1 MTLYQIYKRF
11 LKDNDLYG
19 YVFCSREDES
29 HWLNRSRI
37 ISKDKKKF
45 MSHTYNLLY
54 LFYDLFSYDRIFTG
68 MSFSEKRKHFYSL
81 SRKWRYLMKH
91 KVVLQTNLS
100 PGDIVTIKKSSETR
114 KVREVKATNSCYFV
128 SFESGYGTNIF
139 SIESIKDKELFINL
153 YIKDGKK
160 ICYGKVEGC
169 YNEIQL
175 Q

>member
-1 MTLYQIYKRF
+1 
-11 LKDNDLYG
+11 
-19 YVFCSREDES
+19 
-29 HWLNRSRI
+29 
-37 ISKDKKKF
+37 

-68 MSFSEKRKHFYSL
+68 MSFSEKRKRFYSL

-128 SFESGYGTNIF
+128 SFENQI
-139 SIESIKDKELFINL
+139 
-153 YIKDGKK
+153 
-160 ICYGKVEGC
+160 
-169 YNEIQL
+169 
-175 Q
+175 